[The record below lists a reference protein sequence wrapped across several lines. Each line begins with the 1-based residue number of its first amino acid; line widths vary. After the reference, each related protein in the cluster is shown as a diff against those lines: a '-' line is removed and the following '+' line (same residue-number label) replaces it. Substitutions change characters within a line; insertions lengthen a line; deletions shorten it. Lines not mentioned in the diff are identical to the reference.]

1 MNPLEVMHLSF
12 FMQLPSSPSKYPNP
26 ASQILHYPFWH
37 SWHPYGHFL
46 QTLRSIQYPD
56 GQRLSL
62 MHLPWSSRSS
72 IPDSERHDLQN
83 ALSTAWQ
90 VAHGAW
96 HDKLGSSPERRA
108 AMIYWSCGSS
118 NARYSKLKRSEV
130 QRQDSFGFSR
140 LSKVYKLIPRCSWK
154 T

>member
-1 MNPLEVMHLSF
+1 MNPLDVRHASF
-12 FMQLPSSPSKYPNP
+12 FMQLSSSPSRYPKP
-26 ASQILHYPFWH
+26 VSQTLHSPCWHSRHPFWH
-37 SWHPYGHFL
+37 FL
-46 QTLRSIQYPD
+46 QIFRSFQYPD
-56 GQRLSL
+56 GQRLL
-62 MHLPWSSRSS
+62 KMHFPWSSRSS

-108 AMIYWSCGSS
+108 AIMYWSCGSS
-118 NARYSKLKRSEV
+118 NARYSKLKRREV
-130 QRQDSFGFSR
+130 QRHDSFGFIKF
-140 LSKVYKLIPRCSWK
+140 SKVYKLMPRCSWN